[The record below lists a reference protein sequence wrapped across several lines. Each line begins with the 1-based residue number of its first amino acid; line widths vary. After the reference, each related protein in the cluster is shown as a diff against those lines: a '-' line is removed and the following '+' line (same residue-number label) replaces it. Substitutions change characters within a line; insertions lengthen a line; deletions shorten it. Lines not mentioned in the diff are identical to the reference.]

1 MTSKQVLYKLSKTLK
16 NNNITWGIGGSYLL
30 YLHGLYDNPED
41 IDLWIN
47 PEDIKTVRTIFREFE
62 EIDTEIPLPKE
73 LHFKMLYYEVE
84 VDFVACFMTKPNQYD
99 FMYTI
104 DANNIEEISIGKNKT
119 VPCTYL
125 EEWYIVYKL
134 LHREDKAKI
143 IESYFNKHEIK
154 LSDKIHRIRDT
165 VDRALKNPSNKV
177 PQKVIED
184 AYSLVHS
191 SLQISLFDE

>member
-30 YLHGLYDNPED
+30 YLHGLYDNPAD